1 MVTPALTTNGAFWGG
16 ALGETLT
23 YSFDAPEDAHDD
35 LKVPQT
41 ETWQP
46 QRAYT
51 QTWTPLG
58 LLVPKAYAGDKA
70 TTPTPVVQEAH
81 TEAADPTSPSAILE
95 RIEQDPA
102 VTGNFIALG
111 LLGGWAAYR
120 ILGPQPQA
128 APRSTNGFTRY
139 DEYKKEL
146 KSNIELLKENPTAR
160 ETLLQ
165 KIAEKTA
172 AQMQV
177 YQNDVAAARDLIKTG
192 QKESVQNG
200 KTQLRNVIKAFSEDL
215 NTLTQLL
222 DDWHVRNHEDFAAH
236 VRAFDGG
243 YYNAEDN
250 PFKHVSV
257 YFYTLTNA
265 AIMTFVTLT
274 TLTVLDLGLPELH
287 DVFPTLFN
295 DHASDF
301 AYWNA
306 EKIGS
311 KLKQT
316 LQFAAVYNLIFYSG
330 LDGLY
335 IKNANSAWA
344 QAINRGIDLLGVP
357 FKPVSWALSATDKAL
372 QATFGKP
379 WETASTVLWTMGSM
393 GTFGINKLIGRK
405 IPGDRGKFWGS
416 AFEIIIGAGYTV
428 GMSITFKMPDTMTVT
443 EKLAKAFSNPIQ
455 LISTEVAPGLV
466 FNAIRNFANTLIT
479 QYPRND
485 VASAQLLRLLAG
497 TTSGGAYNATNTSQN
512 IIEPTLN
519 WTVQVALGLACIE
532 YARLVINDKLRDR
545 LEKWQDSRG

>member
-23 YSFDAPEDAHDD
+23 YSFDTPEEPDNT
-35 LKVPQT
+35 LKVPHS
-41 ETWQP
+41 EAWQY

-51 QTWTPLG
+51 QTWTPLN
-58 LLVPKAYAGDKA
+58 LLVPKAYAGEPAK
-70 TTPTPVVQEAH
+70 TPTPVAQAH

-95 RIEQDPA
+95 RIEHDPA
-102 VTGNFIALG
+102 VAGNFVALG
-111 LLGGWAAYR
+111 LLGAWTAYR

-146 KSNIELLKENPTAR
+146 KALVGSLKD
-160 ETLLQ
+160 ETTDKAGVLQ
-165 KIAEKTA
+165 KIAEVTA

-177 YQNDVAAARDLIKTG
+177 YQNDVATARDLIKTG
-192 QKESVQNG
+192 KKESVQNG
-200 KTQLRNVIKAFSEDL
+200 KTQLRHVIKAFNEDL

-222 DDWHVRNHEDFAAH
+222 DNWHVRNNEDFAAH
-236 VRAFDGG
+236 VQAFDAG

-257 YFYTLTNA
+257 YFYTLTNT
-265 AIMTFVTLT
+265 AIMTFITLT
-274 TLTVLDLGLPELH
+274 TLTILDLGLPELH

-311 KLKQT
+311 KLEQT
-316 LQFAAVYNLIFYSG
+316 LKFAAVYNLIFYSG
-330 LDGLY
+330 IDGLY
-335 IKNANSAWA
+335 IKNATSRWA
-344 QAINRGIDLLGVP
+344 QGFNRTLDLLGIP
-357 FKPVSWALSATDKAL
+357 FKPVGWALKATDKAL

-428 GMSITFKMPDTMTVT
+428 GMSITFKMSDTMTVT
-443 EKLAKAFSNPIQ
+443 EKLAKAFSNPLQ

-497 TTSGGAYNATNTSQN
+497 TASGGTYNATNTSQN
-512 IIEPTLN
+512 IIEPTVN

-545 LEKWQDSRG
+545 LEKWQDS